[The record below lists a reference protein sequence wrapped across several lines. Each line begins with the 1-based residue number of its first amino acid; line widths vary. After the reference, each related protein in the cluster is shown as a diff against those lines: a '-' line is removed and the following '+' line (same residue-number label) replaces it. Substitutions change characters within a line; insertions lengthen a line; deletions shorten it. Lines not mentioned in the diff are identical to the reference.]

1 MSSGTRI
8 VDAWVV
14 PHPGGVL
21 EASEIAFSSS
31 SGLISYLGPVR
42 GPAGAGDVDAR
53 GRIVAPGLVNAHTH
67 AAMTLLRGHSDDVP
81 LQEWLGA
88 IRAFELRM
96 TYDDIRA
103 GLALAMAEMIRS
115 GTIGFVDMHLW
126 DGTLLADVCVA
137 GMRVCAAP
145 AVFGYD
151 AVAYPRARQETGAQ
165 VLDRTPELAAEF
177 AGERLVR
184 VSYGPHAPYSCGPE
198 LIGDVARQAATN
210 GLGVHIHL
218 SETRAE
224 VTESLARH
232 GVSPIALAARQGLFG
247 VGTHVAHA
255 VHPEPGDAELL
266 ASRGITLSHNP
277 ISNLKLGA
285 GIAPI
290 ADYRAAGVAMA
301 LGTDSVA
308 SNNTADLFEE
318 IKIGTLL
325 QRGLRHDPGVQS
337 GADAL
342 AMATSGGA
350 AALGVGLS
358 GRLAV
363 GEPADLIVLDSAT
376 PAATPLID
384 PRSFLAFAATG
395 ADVTDV
401 FIAGRQVLADRRL
414 TTLDEQA
421 IRADVAERV
430 RRIRAELGLPHP

>member
-1 MSSGTRI
+1 
-8 VDAWVV
+8 VV
-14 PHPGGVL
+14 PHPGAVL
-21 EASEIAFSSS
+21 GASEIAFIPS

-42 GPAGAGDVDAR
+42 GPLGAGDVDAR
-53 GRIVAPGLVNAHTH
+53 GRVVAPGLVNAHTH

-81 LQEWLGA
+81 LQDWLGA

-103 GLALAMAEMIRS
+103 GLALAMCEMIRS
-115 GTIGFVDMHLW
+115 GTIGFIDMHLW
-126 DGTLLADVCVA
+126 DAALLADVCAA
-137 GMRVCAAP
+137 GMRVCVAP
-145 AVFGYD
+145 AVFGYG
-151 AVAYPRARQETGAQ
+151 AVAYPLARTETGAE

-177 AGERLVR
+177 AGEDLVR
-184 VSYGPHAPYSCGPE
+184 VVYGPHAPYSCGPE
-198 LIGDVARQAATN
+198 LIGDVARRAATN

-224 VTESLARH
+224 VDESLARH
-232 GVSPIALAARQGLFG
+232 GVSPIALAGRLGLLG
-247 VGTHVAHA
+247 VRAHIAHA
-255 VHPEPGDAELL
+255 VHPEHGDAELL
-266 ASRGITLSHNP
+266 ASPGITVAHNP

-285 GIAPI
+285 GIAPVV
-290 ADYRAAGVAMA
+290 DYRAAGVTLA

-325 QRGLRHDPGVQS
+325 QRGLRHDPGVQT
-337 GADAL
+337 GAESL

-350 AALGVGLS
+350 VALRDGLS

-363 GEPADLIVLDSAT
+363 GEPADLILLDTTT
-376 PAATPLID
+376 PAATPLVD

-401 FIAGRQVLADRRL
+401 FIAGRRVLADRRL
-414 TTLDEQA
+414 TTLDEPA
-421 IRADVAERV
+421 IRADVTARV
-430 RRIRAELGLPHP
+430 LRIRADLAP

>member
-1 MSSGTRI
+1 MSSEKRI
-8 VDAWVV
+8 VGAWVV
-14 PHPGGVL
+14 PRPGAVL
-21 EASEIAFSSS
+21 EAGEIAFAPS

-42 GPAGAGDVDAR
+42 GRAGAGDVDAR

-81 LQEWLGA
+81 LQDWLGE

-103 GLALAMAEMIRS
+103 GLALAMCEMIRS

-126 DGTLLADVCVA
+126 DTALLADVCAA
-137 GMRVCAAP
+137 GMRVSAAP

-151 AVAYPRARQETGAQ
+151 AVAYPLASTETGAQ
-165 VLDRTPELAAEF
+165 VLDRTSELAAEF
-177 AGERLVR
+177 AGEDLVR
-184 VSYGPHAPYSCGPE
+184 MVYGPHAPYSCGPE
-198 LIGDVARQAATN
+198 LISDVAHRAASDR
-210 GLGVHIHL
+210 LGVHIHL

-224 VTESLARH
+224 VDESLARH
-232 GVSPIALAARQGLFG
+232 GVSPIALAGRLGLLE
-247 VGTHVAHA
+247 VRTHVAHA
-255 VHPEPGDAELL
+255 VHPEPGDSAIL
-266 ASRGITLSHNP
+266 ASPGITVSHNP

-285 GIAPI
+285 GVAPV
-290 ADYRAAGVAMA
+290 ADYRVAGVALG

-350 AALGVGLS
+350 AALGDGLS

-363 GEPADLIVLDSAT
+363 GEPADLIMLDTAT
-376 PAATPLID
+376 PAATPLVD

-401 FIAGRQVLADRRL
+401 FIAGRRVLADRRL
-414 TTLDEQA
+414 TTLDEPA
-421 IRADVAERV
+421 IRADAAERV
-430 RRIRAELGLPHP
+430 LRIRAELTP